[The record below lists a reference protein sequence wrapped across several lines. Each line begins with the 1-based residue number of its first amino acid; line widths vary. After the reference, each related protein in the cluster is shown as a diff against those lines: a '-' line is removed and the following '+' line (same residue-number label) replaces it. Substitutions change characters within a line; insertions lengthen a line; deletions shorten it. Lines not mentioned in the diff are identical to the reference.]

1 MYDAFTSA
9 GLFFLLVPSVIL
21 TIPPTGGITAA
32 VVHAIVFYVLQTYVS
47 QYVPWWGVWIAVAGV
62 ILIKFFFARPTTST

>member
-9 GLFFLLVPSVIL
+9 GLFLLLVPGIIL
-21 TIPPTGGITAA
+21 TIPPSGGISAA

-47 QYVPWWGVWIAVAGV
+47 QYIPWWGIWIAVAVVVVLKLFVG
-62 ILIKFFFARPTTST
+62 RSTPTY

>member
-9 GLFFLLVPSVIL
+9 GLFLLLVPGIIL
-21 TIPPTGGITAA
+21 TIPPTGGISAA

-47 QYVPWWGVWIAVAGV
+47 QYIP
-62 ILIKFFFARPTTST
+62 